1 MSSESKGVTISGLSD
16 FDSDDQDKDTGENEE
31 IDDLF
36 QQDPLIAQEFDK
48 NFHDDTPL
56 PFCFLAKASSTTA
69 GAKLEISA
77 PNDPISLT
85 KLEERN

>member
-36 QQDPLIAQEFDK
+36 
-48 NFHDDTPL
+48 
-56 PFCFLAKASSTTA
+56 
-69 GAKLEISA
+69 
-77 PNDPISLT
+77 
-85 KLEERN
+85 